1 MGGLSE
7 VKGTSF
13 NQLVK
18 IIKEMARRKD
28 SVPRREETSK
38 ILQKI
43 GELASSM
50 LYLMK
55 EHPYHIPV
63 ILYHLSSITSRIEP
77 PRQQE
82 CVSRISE
89 KRSKTRYN
97 SCKTC
102 NGVCDEVYVNFADVI
117 RNNLVYLSPKG
128 LSQVLVIHSEC
139 KNEEMCKIMAEIKLR
154 MCYFMYCRCKNA
166 SKSNA
171 EDDID
176 AIVDQY
182 SVVFEEY
189 AGIKLQKDDYLVN
202 FIKFGSLGCEN
213 VDKHS
218 SYYLPL
224 SLMDI
229 CVTLE
234 SIAPSQSS
242 NGNEEP
248 YGRSGNLLSELI
260 VRLSFKLLKYH
271 NYSKREAV
279 ERPKVTSKCE
289 LDSVCR
295 LIGLFK
301 RLKYRDESILNVIAE
316 ILNNNLQQLDF
327 RNLVTLLDS
336 FSVLSEIVVR
346 KKGNDTKY
354 SSGDADNKELV
365 GDPGYDSVYHREEDD
380 FLVSNRYGKLDF
392 KSIVSR
398 IVNLTKVDSPD
409 YLRSL
414 STINQV
420 ISRIGKRVFI
430 ADYEH
435 LTNVTKQSLIRYV
448 SKNPNELKNTRAIAA
463 IAMLLSNIQEPEVIS
478 IVSDAILEDLIT
490 FDRRNLYDYD
500 VIIDVLIKNYRK
512 YAKIA
517 ATLSGANSVST
528 GANGNIKNT
537 EDVCKLY
544 SSICL
549 MVSKC
554 SSHYCGVLEER
565 LSASG
570 ESGNHGVSLS
580 GMPLREMC
588 YFLVNLEA
596 FSRLQ
601 RVENPFLDCCNV
613 NIANLTRNLE
623 WFFTRYHTRLCE
635 MDHYQISNYLSQ
647 MS

>member
-63 ILYHLSSITSRIEP
+63 ILYQLSSITSRIEP

-336 FSVLSEIVVR
+336 FSVLSEIV
-346 KKGNDTKY
+346 
-354 SSGDADNKELV
+354 
-365 GDPGYDSVYHREEDD
+365 
-380 FLVSNRYGKLDF
+380 LDF

-517 ATLSGANSVST
+517 ATLSGAN
-528 GANGNIKNT
+528 GNSISDSSGNSASSNT
-537 EDVCKLY
+537 NVCKLY